1 LAEFSHQTDDWD
13 LLRNAVRE
21 PVRQMIAVEVDT
33 AVRARQIIDDL
44 LVLDPQRPHAVVSF
58 DVARTK
64 PEQFLAQA
72 REVTHGWPAETGLLF
87 LLDSEQRRSEEDEL
101 LALRFWQGM
110 NLLREKWAALDGQT
124 VFLLLPFN
132 YRYLTTAA
140 DHLKRWISLKVHLR
154 GEAGSADRPA
164 SLSANAPTPGFDLLS
179 PDVARQR
186 LASLEQ
192 ELRTAIQRDE
202 PPASFVRRYYL
213 PILAAA
219 VSLGELERAEKLRD
233 KARGYEVG
241 EAEVSQWLKLNIELE
256 VRLFR
261 MSEAERLANQL
272 VDWAER
278 HGSASDM
285 AAAYFNL
292 GRIALEQ
299 RDFPAA
305 ERWHLKSLAIEE
317 KQGNEHDAASTY
329 HNLGVIAQEQRDFPA
344 AERWY
349 LKSLAIEEKQGNEH
363 GAAGSYHQLGRVAQ
377 ERRDFATAERWYLKS
392 LAIKEKQ
399 GDEYGAATTY
409 HQLGRIAQEQRDIP
423 AAERWYLKSLAIEER
438 QGNEHG
444 AASTYHQLGV
454 VAQEQHDFSAAE
466 RWYLKSLAIE
476 EKQGNEHGAA
486 FTHGQLAHLA
496 QDRGDYLRAGAFLL
510 KALDEFA
517 KTNDK
522 HYAQAT
528 VENFARLFQASL
540 PKDRAQLREMG
551 QAALGDKLM
560 SEIES
565 AAPASSAGQTS

>member
-1 LAEFSHQTDDWD
+1 MAEFSHQTDDWD

-317 KQGNEHDAASTY
+317 KQGNEH
-329 HNLGVIAQEQRDFPA
+329 
-344 AERWY
+344 
-349 LKSLAIEEKQGNEH
+349 